1 MWFIKN
7 KEEAL
12 KSEEVVSTPLPE
24 KVVKPVKQTLISPI
38 PSDAKISANLDF
50 DAPVQISGQVEGEIF
65 SASSVTVAK
74 DGSIAGKAEADTFE
88 IYGSAS
94 GELRAR
100 SKLVLHKGCSVSAA
114 IEAPEL
120 VVNEGAC
127 LNGTCSV
134 VHE

>member
-1 MWFIKN
+1 MWFSKS
-7 KEEAL
+7 KEEAP
-12 KSEEVVSTPLPE
+12 KEVVSTPLPE
-24 KVVKPVKQTLISPI
+24 KVVKPVEQTLISPI
-38 PSDAKISANLDF
+38 PTDAKVNANLDF

-88 IYGSAS
+88 IYGSAT
-94 GELRAR
+94 GELKAR